1 MGKKRGQNNVMMGIQ
16 IITTDVPMLVL
27 FQCVVTEFVN
37 EVRNVMME
45 ILEMVMPARVS
56 VEMLA

>member
-1 MGKKRGQNNVMMGIQ
+1 VMMGIQ
-16 IITTDVPMLVL
+16 IIMTDVPMLVL